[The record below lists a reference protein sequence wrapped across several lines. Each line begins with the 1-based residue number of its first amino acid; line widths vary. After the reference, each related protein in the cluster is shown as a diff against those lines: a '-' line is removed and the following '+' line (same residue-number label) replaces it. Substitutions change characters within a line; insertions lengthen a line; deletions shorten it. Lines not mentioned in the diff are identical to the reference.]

1 MNSAVL
7 GAIAMTVLLIG
18 YHWLVARS
26 LLSDGQ
32 YFFFVAITVP
42 SGAAA
47 GLGTFALTSATH
59 SDSKRRSSMR
69 AIINGLATLAL
80 PVMYCVMT
88 ADNSANLSHGAM
100 TAFLE
105 TAVALLPMYLWGFIL
120 ICAGF
125 YRARYS
131 K

>member
-1 MNSAVL
+1 M
-7 GAIAMTVLLIG
+7 G

-32 YFFFVAITVP
+32 YFFVVFITVP

-47 GLGTFALTSATH
+47 GLGTSALVGSTH
-59 SDSKRRSSMR
+59 SDSKRRSSTR
-69 AIINGLATLAL
+69 AIINGIATLAL

-88 ADNSANLSHGAM
+88 ADNSANLSHGAT

-105 TAVALLPMYLWGFIL
+105 TAIALLPMYLWGFIL
-120 ICAGF
+120 IGSGI
-125 YRARYS
+125 YLARYS